1 MKSQFRF
8 VELSI
13 SYHQPKE
20 HPYMP
25 ELTLFLAYVRTDLC
39 TDVRSDRPE
48 TRNIG
53 GQTQKAEHHRH
64 GDTLLLLVPVYRSE

>member
-1 MKSQFRF
+1 
-8 VELSI
+8 
-13 SYHQPKE
+13 
-20 HPYMP
+20 MP

-64 GDTLLLLVPVYRSE
+64 GDTLPLLVYCSE

>member
-1 MKSQFRF
+1 
-8 VELSI
+8 
-13 SYHQPKE
+13 
-20 HPYMP
+20 MP

-64 GDTLLLLVPVYRSE
+64 GDTLPLLVLAYRSAYSRRRTSCKQKTYPNPFS